1 MALMLQLIHDRLKF
15 HLPPTRWV
23 AVEICEDID
32 IFGAR
37 AGQVDSGT
45 ALIMPWNERAASQ
58 TLLSGG
64 TRQLVTTQFAI
75 GMVVRT
81 YDHLMGAD
89 RAIQFDA
96 MKADMEKLLAGWEP
110 AGFAQPCEL
119 VGGESSPVTKGVSI
133 YVQTW
138 ATARILTGA
147 SA

>member
-1 MALMLQLIHDRLKF
+1 MLELILNRLKAK
-15 HLPPTRWV
+15 LPSGRWA

-32 IFGAR
+32 TFGDR
-37 AGQVDSGT
+37 AGQVETGT
-45 ALIMPWNERAASQ
+45 ALVMPWNERAASQ
-58 TLLSGG
+58 VLLSGG
-64 TRQLVTTQFAI
+64 TRQLVTTQFAV
-75 GMVVRT
+75 GMVVRA
-81 YDHLMGAD
+81 YDNLMGAD
-89 RAIQFDA
+89 RAIQFDTLKSDIETA
-96 MKADMEKLLAGWEP
+96 LAGWEP

>member
-1 MALMLQLIHDRLKF
+1 MLQLIHARLTAR
-15 HLPPTRWV
+15 LPSSRWA

-32 IFGAR
+32 TFGDR

-45 ALIMPWNERAASQ
+45 ALIMPWNERALNQ
-58 TLLSGG
+58 TFLTGG

-75 GMVVRT
+75 GMVVRA

-89 RAIQFDA
+89 RAIQFDT
-96 MKADMEKLLAGWEP
+96 MKADMEAALAGWEP
-110 AGFAQPCEL
+110 SGFAQPCEL

-138 ATARILTGA
+138 ATARFLTGA
-147 SA
+147 SQ